1 MSKRDSSNEK
11 SDWRVR
17 AAFAYP
23 FKVLRDIFTDP
34 PFAPEPE
41 FTRFDLNALRD
52 EDSTASSTV
61 FSRGNLA
68 RATRRKI
75 RIPILLLGLILVVI
89 ALIIVA

>member
-11 SDWRVR
+11 SGGSVR
-17 AAFAYP
+17 DVFAYP

-52 EDSTASSTV
+52 SGASSTV
-61 FSRGNLA
+61 LSRKNLA

-75 RIPILLLGLILVVI
+75 RIPILLLALILVVI